1 MNQATSSRMPTSLD
15 DVLALMQA
23 DRKAVD
29 DLSMRPLVHLLS
41 ARAAGYRGA
50 DHHKLAAIIE
60 FIHTSTLLHDDV
72 VDESARRRGQV
83 AAHEVW
89 GNAASVL
96 VGDFLYSRSFQLMVE
111 LDRMPVMTIL
121 ADITSML
128 SDGEELQLMQLGNPD
143 LNIAASFQIISDKK
157 VN

>member
-29 DLSMRPLVHLLS
+29 DLITRRLASDVFLVNQISHHIIHVGGKRMRPLVYLLS

-89 GNAASVL
+89 GNAARSEERR
-96 VGDFLYSRSFQLMVE
+96 VGKGGRC
-111 LDRMPVMTIL
+111 R
-121 ADITSML
+121 
-128 SDGEELQLMQLGNPD
+128 GGG
-143 LNIAASFQIISDKK
+143 
-157 VN
+157 